1 MFVDSSSDED
11 VDEPNIGPSTKVNRG
26 SQDEENTPSTPP
38 IFSLPRH
45 KNKKQK
51 VEVQDTLPTPTQ
63 KPGTLDLITTL
74 RQDTSFDENI
84 WSQVNPGNWK
94 L

>member
-11 VDEPNIGPSTKVNRG
+11 VDKPNIGPSTKVNQG
-26 SQDEENTPSTPP
+26 SQDEENAPSTPP
-38 IFSLPRH
+38 MVSLPPR

-51 VEVQDTLPTPTQ
+51 VEAQDTLPTATQ

-74 RQDTSFDENI
+74 REDTSFDENI
-84 WSQVNPGNWK
+84 WSQANLGNWK